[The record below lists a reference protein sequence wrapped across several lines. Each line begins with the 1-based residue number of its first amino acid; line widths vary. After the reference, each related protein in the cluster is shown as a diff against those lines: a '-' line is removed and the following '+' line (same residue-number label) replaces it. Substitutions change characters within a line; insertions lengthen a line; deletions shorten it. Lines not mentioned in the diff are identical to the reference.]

1 MVYVKKV
8 KIKGIDYW
16 YLFHTVR
23 EGEKYL
29 KKSKYI
35 GRELP
40 SNIEEIKK
48 EFEEELK
55 KEPKGGDFS
64 RLAESLSPLERK
76 IIPFLKEK
84 KLSKIIEKSG
94 LKDVEVMRALQW
106 LENKEIIKSEK
117 EVKEIVELDKNG
129 VLYKEKG
136 LPERR
141 FLKLLDREKTIN
153 ELREQLNQDEVNVS
167 LGILK
172 NRGLIQIGEK
182 IKRLK
187 EKDKILELTQEFLE
201 KLPLDLSKLSAEEKF
216 VYNEFKKRRDII
228 KTRLVKERE
237 IKLTKLGEEL
247 SKENLKLN
255 LIENLSSD
263 ILKNKGWKGKRFRRY
278 DIKINV
284 PKIYGGRRH
293 FVNESKDYIKKI
305 WIDMGFKE
313 MRGNLIQT
321 SFWNFDALFVPQD
334 HPAREMQDTFFVAGK
349 KPIEMRE
356 FIEKV
361 KKSHEEN
368 WKYKWNLRD
377 AEKLV
382 LRTHTT
388 VLSALTLAN
397 LKKENIPGKYFAVGK
412 NFRNEAIDWSHLF
425 ELIQVEGIVVDEDA
439 NFRNLIGYL
448 KEFFK
453 KMGFEKIRVRPAYFP
468 YTSCSAEIDVYH
480 PIKKK
485 WIELGGSGIFRPE
498 VTKPLLGKE
507 IPVLAWGLGLE
518 RNIMSYF
525 DIKDIRELY
534 KNDLKQLKEIKAW
547 MMLK

>member
-23 EGEKYL
+23 DGEKYL

-40 SNIEEIKK
+40 GNIEEIKRG
-48 EFEEELK
+48 FEEELK
-55 KEPKGGDFS
+55 NEPKGGDFS
-64 RLAESLSPLERK
+64 KLVESLSPLERK
-76 IIPFLKEK
+76 IIPFLKER

-117 EVKEIVELDKNG
+117 EIKEIVELDKNG
-129 VLYKEKG
+129 VLYKERG
-136 LPERR
+136 LPEKR
-141 FLKLLDREKTIN
+141 FLKLLDRDKTLN
-153 ELREQLNQDEVNVS
+153 ELKEQLNQDEINVS

-172 NRGLIQIGEK
+172 SRGLIQIGEK
-182 IKRLK
+182 IKKLK
-187 EKDKILELTQEFLE
+187 EGDKILELTEEFLN
-201 KLPLDLSKLSAEEKF
+201 KLPLNLSKLSAEEKF
-216 VYNEFKKRRDII
+216 VYNEFKRRRDII

-255 LIENLSSD
+255 LIENLTSD
-263 ILKNKGWKGKRFRRY
+263 ILKNKSWKGKRFRRY

-293 FVNESKDYIKKI
+293 FVNQALDYTKKI
-305 WIDMGFKE
+305 WLDMGFKE
-313 MRGNLIQT
+313 MNGNLVQT

-334 HPAREMQDTFFVAGK
+334 HPAREMQDTFFVNGN
-349 KPIEMRE
+349 KPIEMKE
-356 FIEKV
+356 FINKV
-361 KKSHEEN
+361 KRSHEEN
-368 WKYKWNLRD
+368 WKYKWDSKEGERLI
-377 AEKLV
+377 

-397 LKKENIPGKYFAVGK
+397 LKKEDIPGKYFAVGK
-412 NFRNEAIDWSHLF
+412 CFRNEALDWSHLF
-425 ELIQVEGIVVDEDA
+425 EFNQTEGIVIDENA
-439 NFRNLIGYL
+439 NLRNLMGYL
-448 KEFFK
+448 REFAN
-453 KMGFEKIRVRPAYFP
+453 KMGFPKVRFRPAYFP
-468 YTSCSAEIDVYH
+468 YTSPSLEGDIYDSVH
-480 PIKKK
+480 KK
-485 WIELGGSGIFRPE
+485 WIEFIAAGIFRPE
-498 VTKPLLGKE
+498 VVKPLLGRD
-507 IPVLAWGLGLE
+507 IPVLAWGPGID
-518 RNIMSYF
+518 RMITSAYNIQ
-525 DIKDIRELY
+525 DIRELY

-547 MMLK
+547 VK

>member
-216 VYNEFKKRRDII
+216 VDNEFKKRRDII

>member
-1 MVYVKKV
+1 
-8 KIKGIDYW
+8 
-16 YLFHTVR
+16 
-23 EGEKYL
+23 
-29 KKSKYI
+29 
-35 GRELP
+35 
-40 SNIEEIKK
+40 
-48 EFEEELK
+48 
-55 KEPKGGDFS
+55 
-64 RLAESLSPLERK
+64 
-76 IIPFLKEK
+76 
-84 KLSKIIEKSG
+84 
-94 LKDVEVMRALQW
+94 
-106 LENKEIIKSEK
+106 
-117 EVKEIVELDKNG
+117 
-129 VLYKEKG
+129 
-136 LPERR
+136 
-141 FLKLLDREKTIN
+141 
-153 ELREQLNQDEVNVS
+153 
-167 LGILK
+167 
-172 NRGLIQIGEK
+172 
-182 IKRLK
+182 
-187 EKDKILELTQEFLE
+187 
-201 KLPLDLSKLSAEEKF
+201 
-216 VYNEFKKRRDII
+216 
-228 KTRLVKERE
+228 
-237 IKLTKLGEEL
+237 
-247 SKENLKLN
+247 
-255 LIENLSSD
+255 
-263 ILKNKGWKGKRFRRY
+263 
-278 DIKINV
+278 
-284 PKIYGGRRH
+284 
-293 FVNESKDYIKKI
+293 
-305 WIDMGFKE
+305 MGFKE

>member
-255 LIENLSSD
+255 LIENFSSD

-439 NFRNLIGYL
+439 NFSNLLGYL

>member
-23 EGEKYL
+23 DGEKYL

-40 SNIEEIKK
+40 SNIEEVKK

-255 LIENLSSD
+255 LIETLTSD
-263 ILKNKGWKGKRFRRY
+263 ILKNKSWKGKRFRRY

-293 FVNESKDYIKKI
+293 FVNDAKDYIKKI
-305 WIDMGFKE
+305 LIDMGFKE

-349 KPIEMRE
+349 KPVDMRE

-525 DIKDIRELY
+525 DIKDIRDLY